1 MIIMY
6 AGICA
11 SLIRLRKLR
20 PDADALRIPLGPV
33 LSVLAI
39 AVSLLLLTGLKRR
52 ELLLMC
58 VTRTDCYRKLAVG
71 ETAPLG
77 TGNEG
82 KRGGSTPIS
91 SLKGPHRYNRRSA

>member
-1 MIIMY
+1 MY

-20 PDADALRIPLGPV
+20 PDADALRIPFGPL

-39 AVSLLLLTGLKRR
+39 AISLLLMTGLKRR

-58 VTRTDCYRKLAVG
+58 VTALIATANWLWARRHHLELRTKARSAA
-71 ETAPLG
+71 APL
-77 TGNEG
+77 
-82 KRGGSTPIS
+82 SP
-91 SLKGPHRYNRRSA
+91 P